1 MDADGSPRKSTVVV
15 VNTIGS
21 RGEYRAGEKI
31 ANTPLDGS
39 HGAYRECPFQ
49 PCHGSHYSCT
59 DRITTPRGIL
69 WAGLLP
75 MIRIAEGGN
84 LSRARSWHIALD
96 IFCIRKIDVWELR
109 KVRQRAITPLPRR
122 IRAGHPQAQDDG
134 RRAMTKKKAKLP
146 AQPAPR
152 KEIPAGFYRGESRG
166 RAIARAL
173 ISPTAATARILSSA
187 ECPANREHID
197 MPDLMGILQERAK
210 AVQEG
215 DLSGIE
221 AMLTNQATALQGLFV
236 RLAERG
242 MGCETLPGFEGNMRM
257 ALRAQNQAR
266 ATLETLATIK
276 NPPVV
281 FARQANIANGPQQV
295 NNGTPRAEIETAPNK
310 VLQEMPHER
319 MDAGTPGK
327 TGRSNPTLETVAAV
341 HRPANRR
348 G

>member
-1 MDADGSPRKSTVVV
+1 
-15 VNTIGS
+15 
-21 RGEYRAGEKI
+21 
-31 ANTPLDGS
+31 
-39 HGAYRECPFQ
+39 
-49 PCHGSHYSCT
+49 
-59 DRITTPRGIL
+59 
-69 WAGLLP
+69 
-75 MIRIAEGGN
+75 
-84 LSRARSWHIALD
+84 
-96 IFCIRKIDVWELR
+96 
-109 KVRQRAITPLPRR
+109 
-122 IRAGHPQAQDDG
+122 
-134 RRAMTKKKAKLP
+134 
-146 AQPAPR
+146 
-152 KEIPAGFYRGESRG
+152 
-166 RAIARAL
+166 
-173 ISPTAATARILSSA
+173 
-187 ECPANREHID
+187 

-242 MGCETLPGFEGNMRM
+242 MGCDTLPGFEGNMRM

-295 NNGTPRAEIETAPNK
+295 NNGTPPRAEIETAPNK
-310 VLQEMPHER
+310 VLEEMPHER
-319 MDAGTPGK
+319 MDDGTAGK
-327 TGRSNPTLETVAAV
+327 AGRGNPPMEAMAEV